1 MNVLTLLI
9 NFSRVYHETRK
20 MRVSMVSAERS
31 IAPNK
36 SQLVEIT
43 FTYSEIIAIKITFCI
58 KFHSYFCFTRHWH
71 TI

>member
-1 MNVLTLLI
+1 
-9 NFSRVYHETRK
+9 
-20 MRVSMVSAERS
+20 MVSAERS